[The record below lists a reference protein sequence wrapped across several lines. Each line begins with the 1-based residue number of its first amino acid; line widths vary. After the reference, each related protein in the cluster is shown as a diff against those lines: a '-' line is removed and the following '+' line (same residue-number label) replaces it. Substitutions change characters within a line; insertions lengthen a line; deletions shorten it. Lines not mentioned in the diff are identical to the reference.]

1 MTGKLLLTRQQRH
14 IGLASFFSM
23 ILIQSNGIISIF
35 LIEYER
41 LSTRPS
47 LLHCPLCDQI
57 ISGYQELMNHVQS
70 HPHQP
75 NEITDEE
82 YSRRLS
88 VPLPRPSESV
98 QHVRIIRNRSVKSQ
112 SPSPPSPFRTRRVR
126 GNDSDKIV
134 HVNQHPLH
142 RHHRH
147 HPHIMSTRLE
157 QLPPPSPSLS
167 YRVSLVRGNDDGRGV
182 HTNQHLSPP
191 PYCYGRGMNGNQR
204 QQMLQSTIAIDL
216 NEIAYEFE
224 RPCIKE
230 IDFPILDR
238 SDPSQLKFKPQ
249 FICDNETSRVDLSLR
264 L

>member
-1 MTGKLLLTRQQRH
+1 M
-14 IGLASFFSM
+14 
-23 ILIQSNGIISIF
+23 
-35 LIEYER
+35 
-41 LSTRPS
+41 STPPS

-57 ISGYQELMNHVQS
+57 ISGYQEFMNHVQS

-82 YSRRLS
+82 CSRRLS
-88 VPLPRPSESV
+88 VPLPRPV
-98 QHVRIIRNRSVKSQ
+98 QHVRTMRNRRVKSQ
-112 SPSPPSPFRTRRVR
+112 LPPPLPSFRTRRVR

-134 HVNQHPLH
+134 HVNQQPLLSPSSPSSYH
-142 RHHRH
+142 VHSARGNDYGSGVH
-147 HPHIMSTRLE
+147 TNQ

-167 YRVSLVRGNDDGRGV
+167 YCVSLVRGNDDGRGV
-182 HTNQHLSPP
+182 HTNQHLSPS
-191 PYCYGRGMNGNQR
+191 PYCYGRGMNGNQL
-204 QQMLQSTIAIDL
+204 QQMLQSTRRTHVRGSNSIAIDL
-216 NEIAYEFE
+216 NEIAYECE